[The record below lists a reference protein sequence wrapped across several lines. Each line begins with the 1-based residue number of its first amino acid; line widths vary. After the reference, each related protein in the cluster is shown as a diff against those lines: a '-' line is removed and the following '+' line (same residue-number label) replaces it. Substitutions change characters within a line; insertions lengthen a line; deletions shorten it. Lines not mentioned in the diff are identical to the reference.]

1 MGTLLKKKRGRPPG
15 SGLSHSST
23 KKRLIDCATA
33 ILTEKGFSRTGIDE
47 ILKRVNVPKGSFYH
61 YFKSKE
67 DFGTAVINNYA
78 NYFEKKLDRFF
89 DNEELTPLERLN
101 AFIADAMVG
110 MEKYHYARG
119 CLIGNL
125 GQELSQLDDPFRDQ
139 IESIFQDWEK
149 RLCRLFEH
157 AKHIGELSDS
167 NDCADLAS
175 YFWIGWEGAVLRAK
189 LVKSKKPLLIFQQQ
203 FFYQIT
209 PEFQSS
215 KRSHYV

>member
-1 MGTLLKKKRGRPPG
+1 MQTTQQKKRGRPPS

-33 ILTEKGFSRTGIDE
+33 ILSEKGFSRTGIDE
-47 ILKRVNVPKGSFYH
+47 ILKQVNVPKGSFYH
-61 YFKSKE
+61 YFKNKE

-78 NYFEKKLDRFF
+78 KYFAKKLDRFF
-89 DNEELTPLERLN
+89 SDEKLTPLARLN
-101 AFIADAMVG
+101 AFIEDAKIG

-139 IESIFQDWEK
+139 IEAVFLDWEK
-149 RLCRLFEH
+149 RLSQLFAH
-157 AKHIGELSDS
+157 AQRSGELANDI
-167 NDCADLAS
+167 DCADLAS

-189 LVKSKKPLLIFQQQ
+189 LVKNKKPLQIFQQQ
-203 FFYQIT
+203 FF
-209 PEFQSS
+209 S
-215 KRSHYV
+215 RLH